1 MLVWQK
7 SESEPVCRVGI
18 AGDFL
23 PAGGLTL
30 PEDRTWSELAEG
42 LAENFRDL
50 DVSIANLE
58 CPLGADGFPPRL
70 KMGFGGTFSAPE
82 EALEYLLS
90 LGIRIVGL
98 ANNHIYDYGE
108 QGLEQTRP
116 ALNARQMIPLGSGRT
131 LRDTPEVSVWQG
143 PSGIRV
149 GFWAAA
155 CRLSECA
162 TRSVRGVEAAT
173 ANRASLAL
181 QEMKKQGATCC
192 VALLHAGLERTNR
205 PEPKDVQLMDS
216 LALLG
221 FDVVSACH
229 SHRISGHKLLIRPN
243 HQPSFCFYGLGS
255 LCSSAMYSPLE
266 REGIVA
272 VVGLNSHGLI
282 TRVDARPILLSETGW
297 GAVPAATE
305 SEVILRR
312 FSQLSCEI
320 ADGSYR
326 TQFYK
331 EVSVGQL
338 RGQFR
343 DARLAF
349 QQGGIS
355 GLAEKLGRMRLRH
368 VQRLIHCLAT
378 AVDRLS

>member
-1 MLVWQK
+1 MLVWQT
-7 SESEPVCRVGI
+7 SESEPVCRVGM

-30 PEDRTWSELAEG
+30 PEDRTWSEAAEG
-42 LAENFRDL
+42 LAENFGDV

-58 CPLGADGFPPRL
+58 CPLAADGLPPRL

-82 EALEYLLS
+82 EAAEYLRS

-98 ANNHIYDYGE
+98 ANNHIYDYGQ
-108 QGLEQTRP
+108 QGLERTRP
-116 ALNARQMIPLGSGRT
+116 ALVARRMIPLGSGRT
-131 LRDTPEVSVWQG
+131 LRDTPEIHVWQG
-143 PSGIRV
+143 PLGIRV

-155 CRLSECA
+155 WRLSECA
-162 TRSVRGVEAAT
+162 KRSVRGVEAAT
-173 ANRASLAL
+173 AHRASLAL
-181 QEMKKQGATCC
+181 REMKKQGATCC
-192 VALLHAGLERTNR
+192 VALLHAGLEHTSR
-205 PEPKDVQLMDS
+205 PEPKDVQGMDS

-221 FDVVSACH
+221 FDLVSACH
-229 SHRISGHKLLIRPN
+229 SHRISGHKVLIRRN
-243 HQPSFCFYGLGS
+243 HRPSFCFYGLGS

-282 TRVDARPILLSETGW
+282 TRVEVRPILLAETGW
-297 GAVPAATE
+297 GAVPGATE
-305 SEVILRR
+305 SKVILER
-312 FSQLSCEI
+312 FIQLSCEI

-331 EVSVGQL
+331 EVSAGQL
-338 RGQFR
+338 RGHFR

-349 QQGGIS
+349 QQGGIR
-355 GLAEKLGRMRLRH
+355 GLAEKLSRLRLRH
-368 VQRLIHCLAT
+368 VQRLIHW
-378 AVDRLS
+378 